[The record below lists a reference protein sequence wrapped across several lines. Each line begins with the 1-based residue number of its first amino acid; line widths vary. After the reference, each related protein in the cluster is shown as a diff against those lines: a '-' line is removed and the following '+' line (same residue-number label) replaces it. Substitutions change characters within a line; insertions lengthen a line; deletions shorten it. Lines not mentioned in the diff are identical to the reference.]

1 MCQTALISS
10 NIVRIGTRS
19 YRQRMEMVASHPYR
33 VTQLARLNR
42 DLDELYEL
50 LYSQWDSVTEND
62 YQVFGMQL
70 QIMLGTL
77 KDLHEVCLRMPQS
90 KEFEKEIEKL
100 GMNYST
106 LHEIN
111 SDIVNFKIK
120 AQKDIELQA
129 LLNRAANIT
138 SRIVQ

>member
-1 MCQTALISS
+1 MA
-10 NIVRIGTRS
+10 
-19 YRQRMEMVASHPYR
+19 ASHPYR

-77 KDLHEVCLRMPQS
+77 KDLHEAYGSVMAS
-90 KEFEKEIEKL
+90 W
-100 GMNYST
+100 
-106 LHEIN
+106 
-111 SDIVNFKIK
+111 KIP
-120 AQKDIELQA
+120 
-129 LLNRAANIT
+129 NIKNA
-138 SRIVQ
+138 